1 VKLLNE
7 RESVCCLVI
16 PKLHLHPLNLA
27 IDRFV
32 LHSVQFN
39 LQDQNHKHKHYQRD
53 LRIPNRNHACRSF
66 SFPLSYSPR
75 SSPFLNSEL
84 MPSQQLDTL
93 LLDCDNCL
101 VFSES
106 LAFEACAELANEILA
121 THNISDRY
129 TGPQLMTDFVGQNFR
144 GMMVSLNTKYKL
156 DMSDAQLQ
164 GYVTKEEDKVIAKL
178 KEKLQPCPGV
188 NDQLEKVA
196 KQGKY
201 KMVVVSSSAKRR
213 VWASLVKAGQD
224 KYLPEDGIY
233 SAATSLPK
241 PTSKPDPAIYLYAME
256 QLGKKPEQCIAV
268 EDSKSGATS
277 ANRAGLR
284 VVGYVGSY
292 EEHEREKMRKVLED
306 AGATT
311 IMYNWDEF
319 EFIIERVEKGKL

>member
-1 VKLLNE
+1 MAIVRLPH
-7 RESVCCLVI
+7 I
-16 PKLHLHPLNLA
+16 PHTFLAHALPDPPATPQTNLH
-27 IDRFV
+27 R
-32 LHSVQFN
+32 
-39 LQDQNHKHKHYQRD
+39 
-53 LRIPNRNHACRSF
+53 
-66 SFPLSYSPR
+66 
-75 SSPFLNSEL
+75 
-84 MPSQQLDTL
+84 QQTDTL

-101 VFSES
+101 VYSEA
-106 LAFEACAELANEILA
+106 LAFEACAELANEILSA
-121 THNISDRY
+121 HNISDRY

-156 DMSDAQLQ
+156 EMSEQELQ
-164 GYVTKEEDKVIAKL
+164 SYVTKEEDKVISKL

-188 NDQLEKVA
+188 NAQLAKVA
-196 KQGKY
+196 REGKY

-224 KYLPEDGIY
+224 KYLPEEGIY

-277 ANRAGLR
+277 AHRAGLR

-292 EEHEREKMRKVLED
+292 DEDERAKMQKVLEE
-306 AGATT
+306 AGASP

-319 EFIIERVEKGKL
+319 EGILDRLEKGEW